1 MTAYL
6 ARRCVLMLSLMMV
19 VFVII
24 QLPPGNYVS
33 TDAERL
39 QACGNPADQAVVAE
53 AAADVRRS
61 AKHRQSTRCLVDS
74 VNIIPVYVK

>member
-6 ARRCVLMLSLMMV
+6 ARRCVLMLALMMV

-39 QACGNPADQAVVAE
+39 QACGNPADQATLDALNRQDGFDRLRPVAIRFPE
-53 AAADVRRS
+53 QIWYDLY
-61 AKHRQSTRCLVDS
+61 TL
-74 VNIIPVYVK
+74 